1 MDNSILID
9 TDKIDNTLFTR
20 FLINYTNSV
29 NSGDSVTIGAG
40 CVFATSK
47 AVAYMYNQ
55 DVVIT
60 YPGLEILHM
69 DYPEDLGY
77 TIIYLDKF
85 IVPQS
90 KVS

>member
-1 MDNSILID
+1 MDNIILID
-9 TDKIDNTLFTR
+9 SDKIDNTLFTR
-20 FLINYTNSV
+20 FLINHTNSV
-29 NSGDSVTIGAG
+29 NSGEYVTIGAG

-47 AVAYMYNQ
+47 AVVYMYNQ

-60 YPGLEILHM
+60 YPGLEILHL

-77 TIIYLDKF
+77 SIVYLDKF

-90 KVS
+90 KAN